1 MKKLLI
7 FAFIF
12 VVAIPVALAYSDIS
26 NNTAIDYI
34 TDAGIVEGYEDG
46 TYRPDNPIN
55 RAEFTKILIE
65 ASLGENPT
73 DSADA
78 CFNDFTVDQWFSSYV
93 CFAKEGGIISGY
105 PDGSFGPANNIKLTE
120 AAKILVNVFEIEK
133 VDPVGE
139 EWYSEFVE
147 TLINE
152 KYIPDTFSYVSDE
165 VTRGQMAEMI
175 WRIMEEKHDQPA
187 LTEFDQEPCQSL
199 GEDLPSNIDMEQVR
213 TTWLEWYNEE
223 RRSLGLHEYVYD
235 EQLNRTATQWSKTS
249 RDRGYMDHKRDGTT
263 DYYDY
268 YGIMDWFSNLDLEF
282 ENGMYSENIAW
293 EMYYCDVNAADCT
306 QDMIDSV
313 KKGFNFFIGEKGTSY
328 TAHYDSMT
336 SPNYNIIGFGVAV
349 DDAANKYYLT
359 VHYAKA
365 ISNEPMKICD

>member
-7 FAFIF
+7 FALVFAISIS
-12 VVAIPVALAYSDIS
+12 VVLAYSDVSDI
-26 NNTAIDYI
+26 TAVDYI
-34 TDAGIVEGYEDG
+34 TDAGIVQGYEDG

-55 RAEFTKILIE
+55 RAEFAKILIE
-65 ASLGENPT
+65 ASLGENPI
-73 DSADA
+73 SYADA
-78 CFNDFTVDQWFSSYV
+78 CFNDFTVDLWFSSYV
-93 CFAKEGGIISGY
+93 CYAKDQGIISGY

-120 AAKILVNVFEIEK
+120 AAKILVNVFEIPK
-133 VDPVGE
+133 VDPVGD

-147 TLINE
+147 TLISE
-152 KYIPDTFSYVSDE
+152 KYVPDTFSFISDD
-165 VTRGQMAEMI
+165 VTRGQMAELI

-187 LTEFDQEPCQSL
+187 LVEFDPEPCQPL
-199 GEDLPSNIDMEQVR
+199 GEDLPSNIDMDQVR
-213 TTWLEWYNEE
+213 TEWIEWYNAE
-223 RRSLGLHEYVYD
+223 RRALDLHEYTYD
-235 EQLNRTATQWSKTS
+235 NQLNRTAIEWSKIS

-268 YGIMDWFSNLDLEF
+268 YGIMAWFSDLGVEF

-293 EMYYCDVNAADCT
+293 EIYNCDVEEADCT
-306 QDMIDSV
+306 QAMIDSV

-328 TAHYDSMT
+328 TAHYDSIV
-336 SPNYNIIGFGVAV
+336 SPHYNIIGFGVAV
-349 DDAANKYYLT
+349 DDAANRYYLT